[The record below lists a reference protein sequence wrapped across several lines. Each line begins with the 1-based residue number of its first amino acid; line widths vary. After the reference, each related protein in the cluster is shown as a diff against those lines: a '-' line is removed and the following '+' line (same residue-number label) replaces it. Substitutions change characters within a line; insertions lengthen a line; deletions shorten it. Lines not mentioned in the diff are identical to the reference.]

1 MNSAIVGKKTDG
13 TWGFIFEKLGE
24 DFPRHPGQ
32 LYEAIA
38 YFIFFLVTLWLYRK
52 WPNKVGTGYF
62 FGFCLTSIFTFRL
75 FVEYFKEVQEPWEQ
89 QMQAVIHLN
98 QGQLLSLPFMAIGL
112 YCLLGGK
119 LPKAWKG

>member
-1 MNSAIVGKKTDG
+1 MNSEIVGKKTDG
-13 TWGFIFEKLGE
+13 TWGFIFEKLRE

-38 YFIFFLVTLWLYRK
+38 YFIFFFVTLWLYRK